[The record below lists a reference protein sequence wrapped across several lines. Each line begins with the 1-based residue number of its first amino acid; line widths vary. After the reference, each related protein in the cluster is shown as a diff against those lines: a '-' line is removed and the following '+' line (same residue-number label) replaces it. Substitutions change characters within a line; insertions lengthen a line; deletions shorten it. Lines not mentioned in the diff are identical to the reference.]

1 MNDQNDSWIDTALQE
16 LAAADARAVVPPEL
30 EGAVL
35 RAWDA
40 QRAAVDTGGFAAIRF
55 MRGWRKAAAFVLM
68 PTAVVGVV
76 AVVSLARRPAP
87 TLDRQVPTIHAAVP
101 SDVSVLAPVRP
112 ARIMEAG
119 VTSPTVRR
127 LAGTGRRVPVSG
139 EYAGEYVIVPEP
151 FADPTMLQVVRV
163 RMARTALATLG
174 VPIVDPDAEGL
185 VNVEMLVGEDGVAR
199 SIRNATVES
208 ENTDQGAER

>member
-16 LAAADARAVVPPEL
+16 LATADARAVVPPEV

-40 QRAAVDTGGFAAIRF
+40 QRAAVSTSGFAAIRS

-68 PTAVVGVV
+68 PTAVIGVV
-76 AVVSLARRPAP
+76 AVVSLARRPGP
-87 TLDRQVPTIHAAVP
+87 TRNRQVPTIHAAVP
-101 SDVSVLAPVRP
+101 GDVSVLAPVLP
-112 ARIMEAG
+112 ARIMESG

-127 LAGTGRRVPVSG
+127 LAGNGRRVPVP
-139 EYAGEYVIVPEP
+139 AEYVIVPEP

-174 VPIVDPDAEGL
+174 MPIVDPDAEGL

-199 SIRNATVES
+199 SIWKATVES